1 VRGVCKEKDELNN
14 EALMIASIEHG
25 AVRELHIN
33 RPPANALSP
42 ELIVELKKNI
52 QACATKSGAVVLSG
66 VPGMFSAGL
75 DVPLLLTLNRP
86 KMNEVWR
93 EFYALLGSL
102 ACSPIPIAAA
112 ITGHAPAGGTVLP
125 LFCDFRCMAEGN
137 WKMGFT
143 EVQVGL
149 PLPPVIVAAL
159 KRQLGAR
166 QAERLAAGG
175 VLLSPAEALNIGL
188 IDEVVAAE
196 KVVPRAVEWC
206 ENMLKLPSKA
216 MSETRAKARADM
228 PALFESLDSEMD
240 AVAASWWSE
249 EAQRTLRAVAERL
262 AKKKP

>member
-1 VRGVCKEKDELNN
+1 
-14 EALMIASIEHG
+14 MITSIEHG
-25 AVRELHIN
+25 AVRELRIN

-42 ELIVELKKNI
+42 EVIVELRKNI
-52 QACATKSGAVVLSG
+52 QACAANGAGAIVLSG

-75 DVPLLLTLNRP
+75 DVPLLLTIDRP
-86 KMNEVWR
+86 AMNEVWR
-93 EFYALLGSL
+93 DFYALLGSL

-149 PLPPVIVAAL
+149 PLPPVICAAL

-175 VLLSPAEALNIGL
+175 VLLSPAEALSIGL
-188 IDEVVAAE
+188 IDKVMAAD
-196 KVVPRAVEWC
+196 KTVTGAVEWC
-206 ENMLKLPSKA
+206 ENMLKLPAKA
-216 MSETRAKARADM
+216 MGETRAKARADM
-228 PALFESLDSEMD
+228 VALFENLDSEID

-249 EAQRTLRAVAERL
+249 EAQRTLRAVAEKLTR
-262 AKKKP
+262 KRT